1 MRKHLVW
8 AAIAGLA
15 LPLASICVAADV
27 AAIRTVA
34 ILRSAATEGFDR
46 GGAPGYMAKPAET
59 AAAKA
64 VPR

>member
-8 AAIAGLA
+8 VAIAGLV
-15 LPLASICVAADV
+15 LPLAGICVAADV

-34 ILRSAATEGFDR
+34 ILRSAASESFDR
-46 GGAPGYMAKPAET
+46 GGAPGDIAKPAET

-64 VPR
+64 GPR

>member
-8 AAIAGLA
+8 AAIVGLT
-15 LPLASICVAADV
+15 LPLAGICVAADV

-34 ILRSAATEGFDR
+34 ILRGAATEGFDQ
-46 GGAPGYMAKPAET
+46 GGAPGYMAQPAES